1 MDLEYRSKLQEIIE
15 KEFYQHEF
23 KQTVIYRE

>member
-1 MDLEYRSKLQEIIE
+1 MDLEYRSKLQEIME
-15 KEFYQHEF
+15 KEFYPHKF